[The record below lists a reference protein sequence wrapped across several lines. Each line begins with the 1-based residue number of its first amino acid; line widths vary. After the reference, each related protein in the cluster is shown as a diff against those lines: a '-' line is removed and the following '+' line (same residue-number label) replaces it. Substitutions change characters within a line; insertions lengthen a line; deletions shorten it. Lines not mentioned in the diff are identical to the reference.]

1 MARMHSR
8 KRGKSGSTK
17 PIIKDKPVWVKY
29 SKKEIE
35 QIIVKLGKEG
45 LTSAKIGLKLRD
57 IYGIPDVK
65 TITGKK
71 ITKILKENN
80 LLPEIPFD
88 LMDLMKKAVKIRKH
102 LELNHKDLK
111 NKRSLQLTEAK
122 ISRLSKYYKKTGKL
136 SKDWKYNPEKAK
148 LLVE

>member
-88 LMDLMKKAVKIRKH
+88 LMDLMKNI
-102 LELNHKDLK
+102 LN
-111 NKRSLQLTEAK
+111 
-122 ISRLSKYYKKTGKL
+122 
-136 SKDWKYNPEKAK
+136 
-148 LLVE
+148 